1 MGKYHAFFYE
11 CDDTVICKKCNWI
24 SRRRKDGSTAG
35 VRHHLKTK
43 HQEVFSELEENDRKR
58 RTAMTE
64 KVAQLL
70 EHGGIKRPFDGTT
83 LEEAL
88 AQQPL
93 FKQEK
98 RVHVPVRDPD
108 DDKITGLERA
118 VMQMICTA
126 ALPSTIVEDPGFLNL
141 VSKFAPNYK
150 KQPRSYFNR
159 NVLRVLHEEYWS
171 RINALLASASFIS
184 FACKSY
190 PSTSSS
196 MLTTLVSAHFIDRDM
211 KPRMAVISAQPCD
224 SGSIPEDKQTC
235 LANAMSS
242 FQIRDEKIHMFIHEG
257 ASVKREGEDVLHVK
271 CFDCFSHKLEQAAEC
286 GLSALPGLQAGTEP
300 LRKRL
305 LDIATKLIHSE
316 EDREA
321 LGEYHYL
328 CSDFRKPIFVKDV
341 SLGWDS
347 LYQTLSYFVE
357 IQESLEL
364 FLLEHSHYPTL
375 DKKDWEVIKEVVEV
389 LRPIFL
395 AVESLRNQSYTPI
408 SVVIPLYKVIL
419 GHLGENSTLSQ
430 MKEPIREAIQRA
442 MNGCEGCEDLVLAT
456 LVDPR
461 FKHVYF
467 EQEKRSLFV
476 EKAAEILVSLDDGQS
491 NGFGEANNSSNPFM
505 SFWMAHKTAVTP
517 VPFNHT
523 ARAAAEV
530 DDYLSREP
538 SFTTDPFEYWRSDII
553 SARYPCIKMLAMK
566 YLSAPASSA
575 EYERIFPNVGLIS
588 SELAVSL
595 KDKNMEKF
603 LFLHYNLPIFGF
615 D

>member
-141 VSKFAPNYK
+141 
-150 KQPRSYFNR
+150 
-159 NVLRVLHEEYWS
+159 
-171 RINALLASASFIS
+171 
-184 FACKSY
+184 
-190 PSTSSS
+190 
-196 MLTTLVSAHFIDRDM
+196 
-211 KPRMAVISAQPCD
+211 
-224 SGSIPEDKQTC
+224 
-235 LANAMSS
+235 
-242 FQIRDEKIHMFIHEG
+242 
-257 ASVKREGEDVLHVK
+257 
-271 CFDCFSHKLEQAAEC
+271 
-286 GLSALPGLQAGTEP
+286 
-300 LRKRL
+300 
-305 LDIATKLIHSE
+305 
-316 EDREA
+316 
-321 LGEYHYL
+321 
-328 CSDFRKPIFVKDV
+328 DV

-523 ARAAAEV
+523 ARAAAV
-530 DDYLSREP
+530 SI
-538 SFTTDPFEYWRSDII
+538 SFVFS
-553 SARYPCIKMLAMK
+553 L
-566 YLSAPASSA
+566 
-575 EYERIFPNVGLIS
+575 IF
-588 SELAVSL
+588 
-595 KDKNMEKF
+595 F
-603 LFLHYNLPIFGF
+603 
-615 D
+615 